1 MAKKYIRITLV
12 IIVLFFSNTIYS
24 QSNSNKMKQSETPKN
39 ENRVQ
44 VILTL
49 DMENLPENFSEIL
62 KEEQEVVAK
71 WKAEGILEHLYLRQQ
86 RNGAVLVLKN
96 IDEAKARELIE
107 TLPFYKLKKSIEYHN
122 LIKQY

>member
-1 MAKKYIRITLV
+1 ME
-12 IIVLFFSNTIYS
+12 
-24 QSNSNKMKQSETPKN
+24 QSETPKN

-96 IDEAKARELIE
+96 VDEAKARELME
-107 TLPFYKLKKSIEYHN
+107 TLPFYKLKKSIEYYN

>member
-1 MAKKYIRITLV
+1 
-12 IIVLFFSNTIYS
+12 
-24 QSNSNKMKQSETPKN
+24 
-39 ENRVQ
+39 
-44 VILTL
+44 
-49 DMENLPENFSEIL
+49 MENIPEDFSEIL

-96 IDEAKARELIE
+96 VDEAKAIELME
-107 TLPFYKLKKSIEYHN
+107 TLPFFKLKKSIEYYS

>member
-1 MAKKYIRITLV
+1 MNRI
-12 IIVLFFSNTIYS
+12 
-24 QSNSNKMKQSETPKN
+24 
-39 ENRVQ
+39 Q

-49 DMENLPENFSEIL
+49 DMENIPEDFSEIL

-96 IDEAKARELIE
+96 VDEAKAIELME
-107 TLPFYKLKKSIEYHN
+107 TLPFFKLKKSIEYYS

>member
-1 MAKKYIRITLV
+1 ME
-12 IIVLFFSNTIYS
+12 
-24 QSNSNKMKQSETPKN
+24 QSETPKN
-39 ENRVQ
+39 ENRIQ

-49 DMENLPENFSEIL
+49 DMENLPDNFSEIL

-96 IDEAKARELIE
+96 VDEAKARELME
-107 TLPFYKLKKSIEYHN
+107 KLPFFKLKKSIEYYN